1 MAGAGFKEFQSES
14 VLTATQVNTY
24 LMQQSVM
31 NFSDTSAASAQIVDV
46 NGSSLLSEGMV
57 VYSQQEER
65 LFVRNG
71 SGSWDRVGTK
81 DEIDSQ
87 EARSGQILVYME
99 VIN

>member
-31 NFSDTSAASAQIVDV
+31 NFADTATASSAIVDS
-46 NGSSLLSEGMV
+46 NGASLLSEGMV
-57 VYSQQEER
+57 IYSQADER
-65 LFVRNG
+65 LHVRNG

-81 DEIDSQ
+81 AEIDAQ
-87 EARSGQILVYME
+87 ENRSGQILVYME
-99 VIN
+99 VVN